1 MSLHREYEKAVKNYE
16 LVSEEWDNVYD
27 VNISTFMRKRNYEP
41 TFEDIKQL
49 RKEICLNS
57 IYYDDYQNSLM
68 LDEWEVCDFFDGYL
82 EELGYRVEE
91 RVGEQLSNNI
101 SDDDWLK
108 MMFEL
113 DLESH
118 DALES
123 WYWAWLDANDSFTQY
138 YYEEVVE
145 VFGKEAV

>member
-1 MSLHREYEKAVKNYE
+1 MLLHNEYLEAHKGLDEEPVDYE
-16 LVSEEWDNVYD
+16 YDGVYD
-27 VNISTFMRKRNYEP
+27 IAVYTFIRKRNYEP

-57 IYYDDYQNSLM
+57 IYYADYQNTLM

-82 EELGYRVEE
+82 EHFGYEVEE
-91 RVGEQLSNNI
+91 RVGEQLEHGI

-113 DLESH
+113 DSDDELEC
-118 DALES
+118 
-123 WYWAWLDANDSFTQY
+123 WYLDWCAGLGAFTQY
-138 YYEEVVE
+138 FYEEVVE
-145 VFGKEAV
+145 EFGEEAI

>member
-57 IYYDDYQNSLM
+57 IYYDDYQNSLI
-68 LDEWEVCDFFDGYL
+68 
-82 EELGYRVEE
+82 
-91 RVGEQLSNNI
+91 NNI
-101 SDDDWLK
+101 DICGEEN
-108 MMFEL
+108 FEFFK
-113 DLESH
+113 DLCREK
-118 DALES
+118 LNIQE
-123 WYWAWLDANDSFTQY
+123 
-138 YYEEVVE
+138 
-145 VFGKEAV
+145 

>member
-1 MSLHREYEKAVKNYE
+1 MSLHREYEEAVKNNE
-16 LVSEEWDNVYD
+16 IESEEWDEVYD
-27 VNISTFMRKRNYEP
+27 RNITTYMRKRNYEP
-41 TFEDIKQL
+41 TFEEIKQL

-57 IYYDDYQNSLM
+57 IYYDDYENSLM

-91 RVGEQLSNNI
+91 KVGEQLANKI

-113 DLESH
+113 DVEPY
-118 DALES
+118 DALKS
-123 WYWAWLDANDSFTQY
+123 WYWAWIDANDSFTQY

-145 VFGKEAV
+145 EFGEEAI

>member
-1 MSLHREYEKAVKNYE
+1 MTLHREYEEAEKNDE
-16 LVSEEWDNVYD
+16 LICEDWDEVYD
-27 VNISTFMRKRNYEP
+27 MSIITFMRKREYEP
-41 TFEDIKQL
+41 TFEEIKQL

-57 IYYDDYQNSLM
+57 IYYDDYQNTLM
-68 LDEWEVCDFFDGYL
+68 LDEWEVCNFFGGYL

-91 RVGEQLSNNI
+91 RVGEQLANRI

-113 DLESH
+113 DSD
-118 DALES
+118 DALEC
-123 WYWAWLDANDSFTQY
+123 WYMDWLAANDSFTQY

-145 VFGKEAV
+145 EFREAI